1 METQMEPQKS
11 FYVTDWLDK
20 RARLTPHSI
29 GLVDAG
35 TGQELTYAAWNAA
48 ANRTAGF
55 LRSLG
60 VRKGDLVSVHAT
72 NCVAYLDLLFACG
85 KLGAILHNLN
95 WRLTPAELGQII
107 ADARPR
113 VLLYTLDWRER
124 VDALRPALSGNVEH
138 VVAIEAPWASAQPDD
153 DRTWDD
159 RAWAE
164 RDQHPDELAGR
175 PALTMDDPWVI
186 FYTGGTTGLP
196 KGAIMTHGNMTWNS
210 VNTVMSWGL
219 TAAHTAPLQLPLFH
233 VGGTNIFTVPMVH
246 VGGKTIVCRGFD
258 VDQTFDLIERGGVTH
273 YVAVPTMYIMMQQHP
288 RWATTDFSRLELV
301 ISGGAPCP
309 LPVMEA
315 FWARGVSFKV
325 GYGLTEA
332 AANNFWLPAEEVRR
346 RPGSVGFPL
355 FHIDMKIV
363 ASEDPAGRECGP
375 DEVGELLIRGPHVT
389 PGYWNRPE
397 ATAEVLKDG
406 WLHTGDMARR
416 DADGFFYIMGRS
428 KDMFIS
434 GGENVYPA
442 EIESVL
448 HAHPAVAEAAVIG
461 VPHEI
466 WGEVG
471 RAFVARERAARPGA
485 GAGAGAEPGADSG
498 AEPGAEIDEAALIAF
513 LRERLAKY
521 KIPHRIIFV
530 ESLPKTAVGKL
541 DKKQLGALAAADD
554 GPR

>member
-1 METQMEPQKS
+1 MEPQKS

-20 RARLTPHSI
+20 RARLTPHAV
-29 GLVDAG
+29 GLACAES
-35 TGQELTYAAWNAA
+35 GQELTYAAWNAA
-48 ANRTAGF
+48 ANRTANY

-60 VRKGDLVSVHAT
+60 VRKGDRVSVHAT

-95 WRLTPAELGQII
+95 WRLTAAELGQII

-124 VDALRPALSGNVEH
+124 IDALRPALAGDVEH
-138 VVAIEAPWASAQPDD
+138 VIAIDAPWAAARPHA
-153 DRTWDD
+153 DD
-159 RAWAE
+159 RAFAE
-164 RDQHPDELAGR
+164 REQHPAELAGR
-175 PALTMDDPWVI
+175 PELSMDDPWVI

-219 TAAHTAPLQLPLFH
+219 TAAHSAPLQLPLFH

-258 VDQTFDLIERGGVTH
+258 VDQTFDLIEQGGVTH
-273 YVAVPTMYIMMQQHP
+273 YVAVPTMYILMQQHP
-288 RWATTDFSRLELV
+288 RWARADFSRLELV

-332 AANNFWLPAEEVRR
+332 AANNFWLPAEEVQR

-363 ASEDPAGRECGP
+363 APDDPGKECGP

-442 EIESVL
+442 EIESAL

-471 RAFVARERAARPGA
+471 RAFVTRERAPRA
-485 GAGAGAEPGADSG
+485 AEPGDAPE
-498 AEPGAEIDEAALIAF
+498 AGAEIDEAALLAF
-513 LRERLAKY
+513 LRERLARY

-541 DKKQLGALAAADD
+541 DKKQLGALATED
-554 GPR
+554 GAR